1 MIIGIISIVLW
12 VATVFGYIVW
22 NLNRK
27 VAQLEQIATQQK
39 IIIDSVSAIV
49 DESDKML
56 KSVEL
61 TQAFQSDDQI
71 GFFFKNLQNI
81 QESLNH
87 YLKNK

>member
-1 MIIGIISIVLW
+1 MILGIISIVLW

-27 VAQLEQIATQQK
+27 VAQLEQSATHQK

>member
-1 MIIGIISIVLW
+1 MILGIISIVLW

>member
-1 MIIGIISIVLW
+1 MILGIISIGLW

-27 VAQLEQIATQQK
+27 VTQLEQIATQQK

-49 DESDKML
+49 DESDRML